1 LDKVEVKVF
10 DHKITDLKVIQNR
23 KSAYA
28 RFAEGVIPRIME
40 AQVLAGE
47 FNLAL
52 EIAREKLYG

>member
-1 LDKVEVKVF
+1 MDKVEVKVF

-40 AQVLAGE
+40 AQVLACE

-52 EIAREKLYG
+52 EIAREKLYS